1 MSNIIGNFK
10 AQSKVG
16 VFKWENSAEAGVL
29 RNKVEKF
36 VAKNPISNQAWHN
49 YAELRALR
57 EVARSIDAPSIDA
70 PFDSQSLD
78 IRDTAP
84 TEEELE
90 YDKLWDAFCNAK
102 NPDGSS
108 SFGLAHVVEQQVL
121 VIDPWA

>member
-10 AQSKVG
+10 SQSKVG
-16 VFKWENSAEAGVL
+16 TFKWENSAEAGVL

-57 EVARSIDAPSIDA
+57 EVARSIDAS
-70 PFDSQSLD
+70 FDFYSLD
-78 IRDTAP
+78 TRDTAP

-90 YDKLWDAFCNAK
+90 YNKLWDAFCNAK

-108 SFGLAHVVEQQVL
+108 RFGLARVVEQQVL

>member
-10 AQSKVG
+10 SQSKVG
-16 VFKWENSAEAGVL
+16 IFKWENSAEAGVL

-57 EVARSIDAPSIDA
+57 EVARSISIDA
-70 PFDSQSLD
+70 PFDFYSLD
-78 IRDTAP
+78 TRDTAP

-90 YDKLWDAFCNAK
+90 YDKLWNVFCNAK

-108 SFGLAHVVEQQVL
+108 KFGLARVIDQQVL